1 MWDFRRAI
9 VVNGKSVPTCPMF
22 AKVVDPHELSGG
34 IEYIDANFFLN
45 VDVVHFSSACQ
56 PVWLCG
62 PRGLF
67 AAPDQL
73 LWRVHAKEIPLLQEI
88 MHMIK
93 TGNASMK
100 SKQHENLIVVKVR
113 GKIFLVANTPRSV
126 SLALTCTPEAV
137 PGSFEDK
144 ISMLGWFLA
153 ELDKDLKA
161 LKENLA
167 LQENIAQGET
177 GDAKSSCCDGH
188 GDGTALAIKEGL
200 EVLNASPKVSHA
212 TWAPSKKSF
221 RIVTKSNS
229 IQQFRARTTWPQT
242 RKRKA
247 DDMTL
252 SRAVC
257 SATANALRWVER
269 GD

>member
-9 VVNGKSVPTCPMF
+9 VVNGKSVPTSPMF
-22 AKVVDPHELSGG
+22 AKAIDPHELSWG
-34 IEYIDANFFLN
+34 IEYIDVNFFLN
-45 VDVVHFSSACQ
+45 VDVVNFSSVCQ
-56 PVWLCG
+56 PGWLCG

-73 LWRVHAKEIPLLQEI
+73 WRRVHAKEIPLLREI
-88 MHMIK
+88 THMIK

-137 PGSFEDK
+137 PGSFTDK
-144 ISMLGWFLA
+144 IGMLGWFLT

-177 GDAKSSCCDGH
+177 GDAKSSCDGH
-188 GDGTALAIKEGL
+188 GDGAALAIKEGL
-200 EVLNASPKVSHA
+200 EVLNASDKVSHA
-212 TWAPSKKSF
+212 TWVPSRKSF
-221 RIVTKSNS
+221 RIATKSKS
-229 IQQFRARTTWPQT
+229 IQQFRARTTQPQT

-247 DDMTL
+247 NDVTL
-252 SRAVC
+252 SQAVC